1 MQKHFVIIPNENNEP
16 VQFPL
21 KSWVR
26 DNLNQLPNDFE
37 PNRTSHELRRELH
50 QLGWSLRIMENDVF
64 IVKPVT
70 GSYDYAQDLLQEYK
84 NETPSLESK
93 QNELTEITAR
103 IERSL
108 QSSLRKAISKLEEG
122 LSIIDN
128 GTERKTKVGTIDIT
142 AQDHLNKKVIITIN
156 AFDAKN
162 DVIANTLALMEA
174 IKNIDACEVRGII
187 IASGFS
193 QKLVLAANQISN
205 LKLVDYKYQFNFN
218 EAD

>member
-16 VQFPL
+16 IQFPL

-50 QLGWSLRIMENDVF
+50 QLGWLLRIMENEVF

-103 IERSL
+103 LERSL
-108 QSSLRKAISKLEEG
+108 QSNLRKTISKLEEG
-122 LSIIDN
+122 LFIIDN

-174 IKNIDACEVRGII
+174 IKNTDTCEVRGII
-187 IASGFS
+187 VASGFS
-193 QKLVLAANQISN
+193 QKLVLAAKQISN
-205 LKLVDYKYQFNFN
+205 LKLVDYNYQFNFN

>member
-1 MQKHFVIIPNENNEP
+1 MQKHYVIIPNENNKP
-16 VQFPL
+16 FQFPL

-93 QNELTEITAR
+93 QNELFEITAR

-174 IKNIDACEVRGII
+174 IKNTDACEVRGII
-187 IASGFS
+187 VASGFS
-193 QKLVLAANQISN
+193 QKLVLAAKQISN
-205 LKLVDYKYQFNFN
+205 LKLVGYGIQFNFN

>member
-1 MQKHFVIIPNENNEP
+1 MQKHYVIIPNENNEP

-26 DNLNQLPNDFE
+26 DNINQLPNDFD

-50 QLGWSLRIMENDVF
+50 QLGWSLKIMENDVF

-70 GSYDYAQDLLQEYK
+70 GSYDYAQDLLQGNK

-108 QSSLRKAISKLEEG
+108 QSNLRKAISKLEEG

-142 AQDHLNKKVIITIN
+142 AQDNLNKKVIITIN

-174 IKNIDACEVRGII
+174 IKNTDACEVRGII
-187 IASGFS
+187 VASGFS
-193 QKLVLAANQISN
+193 QKLVLAAKQISN
-205 LKLVDYKYQFNFN
+205 LKLVGYGIQFNFN

>member
-93 QNELTEITAR
+93 QNELFEITAR

-108 QSSLRKAISKLEEG
+108 QSSLRNAISKLEQG

-142 AQDHLNKKVIITIN
+142 AQDHLNKKVIVTIN

-174 IKNIDACEVRGII
+174 IKNTDSCEVRGII

-193 QKLVLAANQISN
+193 QKLILAAKQISN
-205 LKLVDYKYQFNFN
+205 LKLVDYNYQFNFN

>member
-142 AQDHLNKKVIITIN
+142 AQDHLNNKVIITIN

-174 IKNIDACEVRGII
+174 IKNADACEVRGII

-193 QKLVLAANQISN
+193 QKLVLAAKQISN
-205 LKLVDYKYQFNFN
+205 LKLVDYNYQFNFN

>member
-1 MQKHFVIIPNENNEP
+1 MQNHYVIIPDANNEP

-26 DNLNQLPNDFE
+26 ENLNQLPNDFE

-50 QLGWSLRIMENDVF
+50 QLGWSLKIMENDVF

-93 QNELTEITAR
+93 QNELFEITAR

-174 IKNIDACEVRGII
+174 IKNADACEVRGII

-193 QKLVLAANQISN
+193 QKLVLAAKQISN
-205 LKLVDYKYQFNFN
+205 LKLVDYNYQFNFN

>member
-1 MQKHFVIIPNENNEP
+1 MQKHYVIIPDANNEP

-50 QLGWSLRIMENDVF
+50 QLGWLLRIMENDVF

-93 QNELTEITAR
+93 QNELFEITAR

-128 GTERKTKVGTIDIT
+128 GTERKTKVGAIDIL
-142 AQDHLNKKVIITIN
+142 AQDHLNKKVIIKIC
-156 AFDAKN
+156 AFDAN
-162 DVIANTLALMEA
+162 DDVIANTLALMEA
-174 IKNIDACEVRGII
+174 IKNTDACEVRGII
-187 IASGFS
+187 VASGFS
-193 QKLVLAANQISN
+193 QKLVLAAKQISN
-205 LKLVDYKYQFNFN
+205 LKLVGYNYQFNFN

>member
-1 MQKHFVIIPNENNEP
+1 
-16 VQFPL
+16 
-21 KSWVR
+21 
-26 DNLNQLPNDFE
+26 LPNDFE

-93 QNELTEITAR
+93 QNELFEITAR

-162 DVIANTLALMEA
+162 DGIANTLALMEA
-174 IKNIDACEVRGII
+174 IKNTDTCEVRGII
-187 IASGFS
+187 VASGFS
-193 QKLVLAANQISN
+193 QKLVLAAKQISN
-205 LKLVDYKYQFNFN
+205 LKLVDYNYQFNFN

>member
-1 MQKHFVIIPNENNEP
+1 MQNHYIIIPDANNEP

-26 DNLNQLPNDFE
+26 ENLNQLPNDFE

-93 QNELTEITAR
+93 QNELFEITAR

-174 IKNIDACEVRGII
+174 IKNTDTCEVRGII
-187 IASGFS
+187 VASGFS
-193 QKLVLAANQISN
+193 QKLVLAAKQISN
-205 LKLVDYKYQFNFN
+205 LKLVDYNYQFNFN

>member
-26 DNLNQLPNDFE
+26 ENLNQLPNDFE

-93 QNELTEITAR
+93 QNELFEITAR

-174 IKNIDACEVRGII
+174 IKNADACEVRGII

-193 QKLVLAANQISN
+193 QKLVLAAKQISN
-205 LKLVDYKYQFNFN
+205 LKLVDYNYQFNFN